1 MKKVL
6 ASNDVVLL
14 LALLFI
20 VSLSFYSVSSVHADG
35 GAPNLAYVS
44 GTATGISVIDV
55 GQSKVTRTLSVP
67 GDPHTILLSADG
79 RLLYATQPTLEQVS
93 IIAAL
98 TGHTLC
104 STHVPGAPTLLSLD
118 QNTNTL
124 YTAGNEANNITA
136 IDATTCAVRHIYAV
150 ANPVYGLALGILPGN
165 GTVLWVADT
174 STVSIF
180 NTQSTQLLGTIA
192 IAGGPRYLTV
202 PQLSPIAYVTT
213 QQGSVAAIDFQTHR
227 VLPLITSGTFG
238 PMDYDAL
245 TGAVY
250 VPDLKHNVIDVL
262 NPIDSGTTT
271 LPTEPE
277 RVIQLATSPTS
288 IAITNDG
295 LLGFVAM
302 QGGKV
307 AMLDLLGRHIVY
319 ALAVGG
325 TPHFIITGL
334 YPPTTNTPT
343 PTASQSSP
351 PPPAQTSLSPTKLI
365 IIALFTLAFLLFVT
379 LCILFLRLRGSRG
392 PGSR

>member
-1 MKKVL
+1 MKKVP
-6 ASNDVVLL
+6 AHTYVVLL

-20 VSLSFYSVSSVHADG
+20 LSLLFNAGAPVQADG

-44 GTATGISVIDV
+44 GTTTGISVIDV
-55 GQSKVTRTLSVP
+55 GQSKVTRSLSVP

-79 RLLYATQPTLEQVS
+79 RLLYVTQPTLKQVS
-93 IIAAL
+93 IISAL
-98 TGHTLC
+98 TGRSLC

-124 YTAGNEANNITA
+124 YTAGNAASNVTA

-165 GTVLWVADT
+165 GTVLWIADT
-174 STVSIF
+174 STVSVF

-192 IAGGPRYLTV
+192 IAGGPRYLIV

-213 QQGSVAAIDFQTHR
+213 QQGSVTAIDFQAHH
-227 VLPLITSGTFG
+227 VFPLITGGIYG

-250 VPDLKHNVIDVL
+250 VPDLKHNLIDVL
-262 NPIDSGTTT
+262 NPVDSGTTAP
-271 LPTEPE
+271 PTEPD
-277 RVIQLATSPTS
+277 RVISLATAPTS

-319 ALAVGG
+319 TLAVGG
-325 TPHFIITGL
+325 NPHFIITGL
-334 YPPTTNTPT
+334 YPPTTNAPT

-351 PPPAQTSLSPTKLI
+351 PPPAQTSLSPTRLL

-379 LCILFLRLRGSRG
+379 LCVLFLRLRGSRDS
-392 PGSR
+392 GSR